1 MKKTTTKSI
10 QLNQILTNKLLGSSE
25 LVRLLNDY
33 FLSIYKN
40 KSEFKLSIQSAKL
53 KLGHFADVNNYLKR
67 LSIEQ
72 NNEKSLS
79 DFLKNYSSAQKEK
92 VEIIFAGLY
101 PEIKNM
107 DTVMTLSRS
116 GTVLEV
122 LKVWHKKNKKIKV
135 IVCESRPKYEGR
147 LMAESLAKAG
157 IQVELI
163 TDAMMSL
170 LFDRVDAAIIGADS
184 ILKNGNIVNKAGSNS
199 LALLCKEYKKPFYV
213 VTARSKFSTTK
224 EFKPKKE
231 NPKEVFNKKFSNL
244 SVANIYFEEIDKK
257 FITKIYTD

>member
-1 MKKTTTKSI
+1 M
-10 QLNQILTNKLLGSSE
+10 
-25 LVRLLNDY
+25 LNDY

-72 NNEKSLS
+72 NNEISLS
-79 DFLKNYSSAQKEK
+79 YFLKNYSSAQKER

-116 GTVLEV
+116 GTVL
-122 LKVWHKKNKKIKV
+122 IKV

-170 LFDRVDAAIIGADS
+170 LYDRVDAAIIGADS
-184 ILKNGNIVNKAGSNS
+184 ILKNGNIVNKAGSKS